1 MVHLDDRLILHAKMK
16 VSFQA
21 MEKHGGNA
29 SISLLHGWSQLERM
43 ACCVN
48 LTTDGPQFVMPLLML
63 YLFPL
68 QQCKGDMHSIR
79 ALL

>member
-1 MVHLDDRLILHAKMK
+1 
-16 VSFQA
+16 
-21 MEKHGGNA
+21 MEEHGGNA

-43 ACCVN
+43 AYCVS
-48 LTTDGPQFVMPLLML
+48 LATEGPQFVMPLLML
-63 YLFPL
+63 CLSPL